1 MQRTATVQTR
11 GRVTL
16 PVGIRQA
23 LQIAPGDDVVFV
35 QTAPGRFELK
45 AEGRRAALLSRP
57 HASRPEVAR
66 TRRVRQLELPFQP
79 ASGSAEACC
88 EPADIGARRPCA

>member
-1 MQRTATVQTR
+1 MRRTATVQTR

-23 LQIAPGDDVVFV
+23 LQLAPGDDVVFV

-45 AEGRRAALLSRP
+45 AEARKAALLNRP
-57 HASRPEVAR
+57 HASRLEVAVP
-66 TRRVRQLELPFQP
+66 RRGPQLELSLPGTERQI
-79 ASGSAEACC
+79 A
-88 EPADIGARRPCA
+88 